1 MHLYQFDENL
11 GTMFNDET
19 RLRQSLLNF
28 LSNACKFTNN
38 GTVKFSARSIINNDE
53 PYLEFLVEDSG
64 IGLKDIKSMIN
75 EKKVIFAH
83 NRKPNDPSISLSRLT
98 KDDLPKY
105 VSENLDKYDDWI
117 DK

>member
-1 MHLYQFDENL
+1 
-11 GTMFNDET
+11 
-19 RLRQSLLNF
+19 
-28 LSNACKFTNN
+28 
-38 GTVKFSARSIINNDE
+38 
-53 PYLEFLVEDSG
+53 
-64 IGLKDIKSMIN
+64 MIN

-83 NRKPNDPSISLSRLT
+83 NRKPNDPSINLSRLT

>member
-1 MHLYQFDENL
+1 
-11 GTMFNDET
+11 MFNFGHHNE
-19 RLRQSLLNF
+19 
-28 LSNACKFTNN
+28 
-38 GTVKFSARSIINNDE
+38 
-53 PYLEFLVEDSG
+53 VEDSG

-83 NRKPNDPSISLSRLT
+83 NRKPNDPSINLSRLT